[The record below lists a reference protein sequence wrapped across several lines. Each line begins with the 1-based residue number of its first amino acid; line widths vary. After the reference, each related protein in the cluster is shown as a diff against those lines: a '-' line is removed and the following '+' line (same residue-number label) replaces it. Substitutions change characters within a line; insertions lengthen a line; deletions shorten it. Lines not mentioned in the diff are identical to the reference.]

1 MGVLWRAAGESLD
14 QSLREHGLD
23 PAGVDNVEAAWRA
36 FCAFLQVEI
45 DGIDPEPD
53 SDADG
58 FIVQWGR
65 YSWNGGLPSLDFTR
79 QLAVVD
85 VHDAG
90 GTEGTEGS
98 DDVEV
103 GPELWQVSL
112 RLWFADGPE
121 LAGIGEL
128 RPSDSGFDFTPVGA
142 GREAALAAVRD
153 QIERLPP
160 VRAAW
165 RAKPVGSGLAFDCA
179 C

>member
-1 MGVLWRAAGESLD
+1 MGVSWRAAGKLFERCLAG
-14 QSLREHGLD
+14 HGLD
-23 PAGVDNVEAAWRA
+23 PAGVDDVEAAWRA
-36 FCAFLQVEI
+36 FEAFVQVEI
-45 DGIDPEPD
+45 DGLDPGA
-53 SDADG
+53 DADG

-112 RLWFADGPE
+112 QLWFADGIE

-142 GREAALAAVRD
+142 GREAALAAVRG